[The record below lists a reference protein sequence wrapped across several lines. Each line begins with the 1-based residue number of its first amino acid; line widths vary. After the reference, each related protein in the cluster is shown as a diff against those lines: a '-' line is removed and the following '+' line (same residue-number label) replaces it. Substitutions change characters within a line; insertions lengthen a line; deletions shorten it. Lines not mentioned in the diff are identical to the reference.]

1 MGTRRTAAAVLVL
14 AVVAGC
20 GGSGSKGYARE
31 DLDAIVLT
39 PFDAPDGTVYSRGA
53 SGFQDLGTFAMDHT
67 ELGLLRD
74 DGFVV
79 GHGVLFAPLGHQEY
93 VANDDLGKNAPFAQG
108 IAALFETP
116 EGASS
121 TLRRFVTAFKD
132 GQLEGGRFVDPPGYG
147 DESFA
152 LEGLAAGGTR
162 AELLV
167 WRRENLVLAVFG
179 AGKVPP
185 AEVER
190 LAALVDGRAT

>member
-1 MGTRRTAAAVLVL
+1 MLVSVIAAS
-14 AVVAGC
+14 C
-20 GGSGSKGYARE
+20 GGGSAGYARE

-39 PFDAPDGTVYSRGA
+39 PFDAPAGTVYSRGA
-53 SGFQDLGTFAMDHT
+53 SGFQDLGTFAIDRE

-74 DGFVV
+74 DGFVI

-93 VANDDLGKNAPFAQG
+93 VAHDRLGRNAPFAQG

-121 TLRRFVTAFKD
+121 TLHRFVTSFRTD
-132 GQLEGGRFVDPPGYG
+132 QLEGGRFLDRSGYG
-147 DESFA
+147 DESFT
-152 LEGLAAGGTR
+152 LEGLATGGTR
-162 AELLV
+162 AMLVV

-185 AEVER
+185 MDVER
-190 LAALVDGRAT
+190 LAALVDERAS